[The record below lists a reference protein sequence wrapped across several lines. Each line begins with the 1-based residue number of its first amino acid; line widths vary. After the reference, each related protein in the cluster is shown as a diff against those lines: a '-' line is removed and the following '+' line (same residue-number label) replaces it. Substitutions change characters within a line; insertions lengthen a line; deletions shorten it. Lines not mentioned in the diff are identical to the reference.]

1 MKQRGGYHLHAKMFP
16 IVDMQIISAHRNMK
30 SLRDRG
36 TPAMEGW
43 KKAQLLKSLNEY
55 NYVQAGAAYQQANGR
70 ENLCREEP
78 GKL

>member
-1 MKQRGGYHLHAKMFP
+1 MRQRGGYHLHAKMFP

-55 NYVQAGAAYQQANGR
+55 NYVQAGAAYQQENGR